1 MYLNII
7 LTVLVIVLLSMTILA
22 TLWWKKYGKKLFD
35 TMLNM
40 DKILPKNNNL
50 FESELGGLFNNLTKF
65 MNQTKSKK

>member
-1 MYLNII
+1 
-7 LTVLVIVLLSMTILA
+7 
-22 TLWWKKYGKKLFD
+22 
-35 TMLNM
+35 M